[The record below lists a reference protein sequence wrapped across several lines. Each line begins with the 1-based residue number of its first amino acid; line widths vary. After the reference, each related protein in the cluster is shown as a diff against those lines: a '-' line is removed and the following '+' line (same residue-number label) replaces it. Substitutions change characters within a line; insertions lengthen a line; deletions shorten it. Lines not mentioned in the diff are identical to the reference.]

1 MTTYFLDNIVFN
13 VYVKTN
19 SEKDYDIIAIANNAI
34 TFEANFVYCGPDATQ
49 FNAEKN
55 KIIKA
60 ISTDNIKL
68 NRCDLAQEYA
78 LSITFEYYYTENG
91 EGKKDWYS
99 LYYQPHFTIE
109 EAIKDALIVKNAK

>member
-1 MTTYFLDNIVFN
+1 MNTYRIDNNVFN
-13 VYVKTN
+13 VFVKTN
-19 SEKDYDIIAIANNAI
+19 SDKDYDIIATANNAI
-34 TFEANFVYCGPDATQ
+34 TFEDNFVCCGPDATQ

-60 ISTDNIKL
+60 ISTENIKL
-68 NRCDLAQEYA
+68 NRCDLAQENA
-78 LSITFEYYYTENG
+78 LTITFEYYYTENG

-109 EAIKDALIVKNAK
+109 EAIKDALIVKNAA